1 LLESLLQL
9 KHELKRDVYQRFPG
23 RVSYMGRE
31 IDLKWLVQSIF
42 GLFLV
47 GVFLAKGAFAE
58 APNHRVSAI
67 FFFGYG
73 GLDLD
78 KIKPSLPV
86 HVGDNWS
93 SESIA
98 RLSKSIETLTGHKP
112 TDIAAITY
120 KNDNLVLYIGLP
132 GSSSHSLSYNAEPTG
147 DSHLPQA
154 VEGLY
159 KQAVEATS
167 EALRKGGVSADA
179 SNGYG
184 ISSDPKLRTSEL
196 AMRDFAV
203 THKELIFQVLGT
215 SADPQQRALA
225 AHALG
230 YGERSKRQS
239 AALIAATRDANAN
252 VRNNATRA
260 LSILALTD
268 PTIEQQ
274 IPIEQLCEMLNSGS
288 WTDRNKATSLL
299 ESTGLLETSLKNNDS
314 ALISI
319 LRTHCLD
326 SLCEMA
332 CWDTADNAELYRSI
346 LARIAG
352 IPDTQ
357 RQKLPV
363 SELLSAAKRCRTAK
377 DKNSG
382 NP

>member
-1 LLESLLQL
+1 
-9 KHELKRDVYQRFPG
+9 
-23 RVSYMGRE
+23 MGRK
-31 IDLKWLVQSIF
+31 IDLKWMVQLIF
-42 GLFLV
+42 GLFLA
-47 GVFLAKGAFAE
+47 GVFLAKGAFAQ

-67 FFFGYG
+67 LFFGYG
-73 GLDLD
+73 GLDLE

-98 RLSKSIETLTGHKP
+98 KLSKSIETLTGHKP
-112 TDIAAITY
+112 TDIAPITY

-132 GSSSHSLSYNAEPTG
+132 GSTSHSLSFNAEPTG

-159 KQAVEATS
+159 NQAVEAAA
-167 EALRKGGVSADA
+167 EGLRKGGVSDDV

-184 ISSDPKLRTSEL
+184 ISSDPKLRTAQL
-196 AMRDFAV
+196 AMRDYAL
-203 THKELIFQVLGT
+203 THKELIFQVLET

-230 YGERSKRQS
+230 YGERSKRQI

-260 LSILALTD
+260 LSILAFTD

-288 WTDRNKATSLL
+288 WTDRNKAT
-299 ESTGLLETSLKNNDS
+299 GFIETILKNNDS

-357 RQKLPV
+357 WQKLPV
-363 SELLSAAKRCRTAK
+363 SELVSAAQRCRTAD